1 MRDQAPEVLKTD
13 RRIFLKQLSGGAVML
28 GGFPLFQAKIGAMS
42 SGQTET
48 AHHKP
53 ALVSPLK
60 TYRMMEWECHTP
72 PEGKFN
78 INVEAAVSA
87 AREAGAESLMFYTQ
101 DHWGYAL
108 YPSES
113 ASRHPNLDYD
123 LFGSEA
129 TAAAANG
136 ISTVA
141 YYSLQF
147 NNQCVMRHP
156 EWGWVNEEGVPQ
168 KDRWYI
174 TCLDTPYRQ
183 YVLKMM
189 EEIFSR
195 YELQELFLDIFGIQ
209 FELYHQMGRN
219 PFCFCTYTEE
229 AWNKEYPSDP
239 YREGFKTREGW
250 ERRLQWHQRKTM
262 TEMLD
267 EIIGIAR
274 KHRPG
279 ILISLNGGP
288 ASFPNNIMQKVDF
301 IYAEPLP
308 CVTGVSLG
316 SIVMRGWGRPYFQ
329 AGLFTEYG
337 YVDTYPGSIP
347 RVQADALIV
356 QNARTFFVG
365 DAPVVGGLDRQG
377 FSERWFDVAK
387 VTWEDV
393 KNVDHFLG
401 PAIEPLF
408 STAMLYSESTRAE
421 LDAENRPVDFRHST
435 LGALETMTYAG
446 RPVESLAEFNLKA
459 DVLDRFEVLVLP
471 EVTVM
476 SAAQAEVIRRWVEQG
491 GTLIASYQCGLL
503 DSDRTP
509 RKNFPLADV
518 FGVDYV
524 LEEDQ
529 YWKGADGKQQAE
541 NFTSTY
547 LESSGHRLA
556 KLLAESTVGLPGAF
570 LRLKRTTAEEV
581 MQYRLPIMVQDL
593 GHDKWFNWG
602 PPPPGAQTAGTAV
615 AYNKFGRGQSVYIGV
630 PIFWAMQWRPFWIR
644 NWIPSLIRELAP
656 NPIAE
661 LKTEPAS
668 EYLHG
673 SFFYDQE
680 RKLILVQ
687 LLNTIE
693 LATKGEL
700 RLAPKVKIRVDRNKL
715 KVVGA
720 QAVWPVDKDLP
731 VRQDDRYTHIA
742 VADLERYMAIH
753 LKLS

>member
-1 MRDQAPEVLKTD
+1 M
-13 RRIFLKQLSGGAVML
+13 LSGLSFVD
-28 GGFPLFQAKIGAMS
+28 AKIGRATS
-42 SGQTET
+42 RQTQT
-48 AHHKP
+48 RHGKA
-53 ALVSPLK
+53 ALVSPLE

-72 PEGKFN
+72 PEGRFN
-78 INVEAAVSA
+78 INVEIAVGA

-113 ASRHPNLDYD
+113 AVRHPNLDYD
-123 LFGSEA
+123 LFGTEV
-129 TAAAANG
+129 TAAAKNG

-147 NNQCVMRHP
+147 NNQCVIRHP
-156 EWGWVNEEGVPQ
+156 DWGWVNEEGTPQ

-195 YELQELFLDIFGIQ
+195 YEAQELFLDIFGIQ

-219 PFCFCTYTEE
+219 PFCFCKYTEE

-250 ERRLQWHQRKTM
+250 ERRFQWHQRRTM

-274 KHRPG
+274 KHRPD

-288 ASFPNNIMQKVDF
+288 ASFPNDIMQKVDF

-308 CVTGVSLG
+308 CATGVSLG

-347 RVQADALIV
+347 SVQADALIV

-365 DAPVVGGLDRQG
+365 NAPVVGGLDRQG

-393 KNVDHFLG
+393 KNVDRFLG
-401 PAIEPLF
+401 PDIKPLL
-408 STAMLYSESTRAE
+408 STAMLYSESTRGA

-446 RPVESLAEFNLKA
+446 RPVESLAEFNLKP

-471 EVTVM
+471 EVTVL
-476 SAAQAEVIRRWVEQG
+476 SAAQAEAIRRWVDQG
-491 GTLIASYQCGLL
+491 GTAIASYQCGLL
-503 DSDRTP
+503 DSDRKP
-509 RKNFPLADV
+509 RNNFPLADV

-524 LEEDQ
+524 SQEDQ
-529 YWKGADGKQQAE
+529 YSKDAEGKQRAE

-556 KLLAESTVGLPGAF
+556 KLLSESTVGLPGSF

-581 MQYRLPIMVQDL
+581 MRYRLPFMVQDL
-593 GHDKWFNWG
+593 SHDKWFNWG
-602 PPPPGAQTAGTAV
+602 PPPPGAQTGGTAV
-615 AYNKFGRGQSVYIGV
+615 AYNKFGRGQSLFIGV
-630 PIFWAMQWRPFWIR
+630 PIFWAMQWRPFWVR
-644 NWIPSLIRELAP
+644 NWIPALIRELAP

-661 LKTEPAS
+661 LSTEPAS

-673 SFFYDQE
+673 SFFHDRQ
-680 RKLILVQ
+680 RQVILVQ

-700 RLAPKVKIRVDRNKL
+700 RPAPKVDIRVDRNKL
-715 KVVGA
+715 KVAGA
-720 QAVWPVDKDLP
+720 RAVWPVDKDLA

-753 LKLS
+753 LKLG